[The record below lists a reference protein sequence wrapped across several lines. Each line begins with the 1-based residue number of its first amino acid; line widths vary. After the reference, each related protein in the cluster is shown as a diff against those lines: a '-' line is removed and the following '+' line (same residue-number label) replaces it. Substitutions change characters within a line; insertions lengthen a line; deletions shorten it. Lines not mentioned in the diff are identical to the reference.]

1 MVARLFYT
9 NKKMKFESEQ
19 KNHFKHAWMS
29 VFLTIFVG
37 WLSCFQAN
45 AQGSTSL
52 YVGQNTILSAP
63 NPPSGAALNQ
73 VAWGCSHKAVK
84 VEKYMTYGAKVFVN
98 EYFTGSAEVRCDY
111 YYYWYDKNGY
121 MHTNNATTYYLIKC
135 YPVNL
140 TVSPTSM
147 SLNVGESQYISYSY
161 SPSSVSPK
169 PTIRFFSS
177 NTNVASVD
185 QEGRVKA
192 VGSGNAMITISNSS
206 GPDATCSVSVKSQRP
221 TGMSLPGSLSLVAG
235 ESKTI
240 TPTVTPSGAQYSLTW
255 TSSNTSVATVSSS
268 GRVTGVKS
276 GSAYITATID
286 GYDYSDDCYV
296 TVEKSQLTLRANPSG
311 GMLEQ
316 GAKVT
321 LTASNN
327 DAEIYYTLDGRT
339 PNQNST
345 RYTSPIPINQ
355 SLTLKAIAYHNDYK
369 TSDVLTA
376 NYEVTSL
383 KVVSMNPE
391 NGATNIGREIIPSVT
406 FNTEIQKGDIF
417 SNIKLQKDGT
427 EEIKGELII
436 SGNTM
441 HFVSQEELGS
451 GNYKL
456 IIPQNSVK
464 SYKSEVNF
472 AKELMFSVKGLATE
486 TIKKIGGGRM
496 LKTNGEF
503 YLWGYGDDYK
513 YPDPS
518 MEKSFTP
525 VLVYNDIVDYQRQF
539 PNTYIIKKLGN
550 TLMGWGGNFYYH
562 VGSESVGNRESYLLG
577 NGTLDEALR
586 PVVIKSEVRTFIKGK
601 NHRGAITTNNT
612 LWIWGRDAEG
622 QLGNPNENH
631 WGAVKALDNVKDASF
646 GNFHSAALKYDG
658 SMWVWGYKESIG
670 TSSNQ
675 YYPIQKMTN
684 VAAISSGFKH
694 VLALKTDGTVWTF
707 GDNVHGQI
715 GDGTTTDR
723 TTPCKVLSDVK
734 YIEASYNHNIAIK
747 ENGSLWRWGWSE
759 GFDPIFDKS
768 WYSPKKILDNVVCAH
783 VNEINCLALKEDGT
797 LWGMGY
803 NGQGQLGNGT
813 IEDNTFMIKIMDN
826 VVRFWCDIESFD
838 EFHPNEYINGIYAMK
853 SDGSV
858 WGWGVR
864 IVGDGSTDLKLSPTK
879 ILDGPTIKH
888 PDYVGI
894 EVNEDK
900 ASSLPVGEKLI
911 FQTVIK
917 PSDSSYGTITWS
929 IEDENVA
936 TISPRGVVTAK
947 APGKTTINLEVDVDG
962 ITYVNSHDLTVTEA
976 TGIIDVQKS
985 NVKMSV
991 NNSILHLENLNG
1003 GEKIGVH
1010 TAAGICIYNGIASGH
1025 TMDIPMHGS
1034 GVYIIKVGNQTLKAL
1049 DY

>member
-9 NKKMKFESEQ
+9 NKKMNFETEQ
-19 KNHFKHAWMS
+19 KKHLKQVYMT
-29 VFLTIFVG
+29 VILTILVG
-37 WLSCFQAN
+37 WLNCFQAN
-45 AQGSTSL
+45 AQGTTSL

-84 VEKYMTYGAKVFVN
+84 VEKYMTYGAKVTVN

-147 SLNVGESQYISYSY
+147 SLNVGEYQNITFSY
-161 SPSSVSPK
+161 SPSNVSPK

-192 VGSGNAMITISNSS
+192 VGSGNATITISNSS

-221 TGMSLPGSLSLVAG
+221 TGISLPGSLSLVAG

-240 TPTVTPSGAQYSLTW
+240 TPTVTPSGAKYSLTW
-255 TSSNTSVATVSSS
+255 TSSNSGVASVSSS
-268 GRVTGVKS
+268 GRVTGVKA

-286 GYDYSDDCYV
+286 GYNYSDDCYV
-296 TVEKSQLTLRANPSG
+296 TVEKSQLTLKANPSG

-316 GAKVT
+316 GAKVA

-327 DAEIYYTLDGRT
+327 DAAIYYTLDGRI

-355 SLTLKAIAYHNDYK
+355 SLTLKAIAYHSDYK

-406 FNTEIQKGDIF
+406 FNTEIRKGDNF

-436 SGNTM
+436 SGNTL

-456 IIPQNSVK
+456 IIPQNSVI

-472 AKELMFSVKGLATE
+472 AKELIFSVRGLATE

-503 YLWGYGDDYK
+503 YLWGRKDGYR

-518 MEKSFTP
+518 MEASFTP
-525 VLVYNDIVDYQRQF
+525 VLIYDDIVDYLDAS
-539 PNTYIIKKLGN
+539 NTYILKSDGI
-550 TLMGWGGNFYYH
+550 LMGWGGNYNSNPNSLYQSWDILGDGTKETRLTPVTILSDVKTITYDGSFYQ
-562 VGSESVGNRESYLLG
+562 
-577 NGTLDEALR
+577 
-586 PVVIKSEVRTFIKGK
+586 
-601 NHRGAITTNNT
+601 GAIKTDNT
-612 LWIWGRDAEG
+612 LWTWGRNEHGQIGNGKKEEEG
-622 QLGNPNENH
+622 QLYP
-631 WGAVKALDNVKDASF
+631 VKVLDDVKDVSLSVWHAV
-646 GNFHSAALKYDG
+646 ALKYDG
-658 SMWVWGYKESIG
+658 SMWVWGAKEHIG

-675 YYPIQKMTN
+675 YRPMQKMTH
-684 VAAISSGFKH
+684 VAAVSTGNNY
-694 VLALKTDGTVWTF
+694 V
-707 GDNVHGQI
+707 
-715 GDGTTTDR
+715 
-723 TTPCKVLSDVK
+723 
-734 YIEASYNHNIAIK
+734 
-747 ENGSLWRWGWSE
+747 
-759 GFDPIFDKS
+759 
-768 WYSPKKILDNVVCAH
+768 
-783 VNEINCLALKEDGT
+783 LALKEDGT
-797 LWGMGY
+797 AWAFGENDEGQIGDGTKTYTYRSTPYKVLSDVQFIEAHHKQNIAIKRDGSLWRWGLWRYGFGVEKKFNWLTPKKILDDVVYAHSSEYNCFALKKDGTLWG
-803 NGQGQLGNGT
+803 QGENDQYQLGTGT
-813 IEDNTFMIKIMDN
+813 NDSSTTMIKILDD
-826 VVRFWCDIESFD
+826 VVKFWIRGGF
-838 EFHPNEYINGIYAMK
+838 YAMK

-858 WGWGVR
+858 WGWGTSY
-864 IVGDGSTDLKLSPTK
+864 VGDGSTYIKSTPTK
-879 ILDGPTIKH
+879 ILDGPATKY

-894 EVNEDK
+894 EVNK
-900 ASSLPVGEKLI
+900 ASSLPVGEKLV

-917 PSDSSYGTITWS
+917 PSDSSYGAITWS

-936 TISPRGVVTAK
+936 TISQRGVVTAK
-947 APGKTTINLEVDVDG
+947 APGKTTVNLEVDVDG

-976 TGIIDVQKS
+976 TGIIDVQKN

-1003 GEKIGVH
+1003 GEHFYVYS
-1010 TAAGICIYNGIASGH
+1010 ASGICIYDGVINGKTANILLHEKGLYLVK
-1025 TMDIPMHGS
+1025 I
-1034 GVYIIKVGNQTLKAL
+1034 GNQTNKVLNP
-1049 DY
+1049 